1 MTTINFS
8 LIVAHDKQLGIGKN
22 GDMPWHL
29 PHDLAHFKR
38 ITSESSSSTPNCVIM
53 GRKTW
58 DSIPERFR
66 PLPGRTNIVLS
77 RSSLSLPDGVY
88 QASSLDEALKLSVSL
103 GAEKRFVIGGG
114 IVFKEGLN
122 HPGNTALYA
131 THIHDT
137 YDCDTFFENYEH
149 RYATKTLLNEVNDN
163 GTHLSFYQF
172 S

>member
-1 MTTINFS
+1 MTTIDFS
-8 LIVAHDKQLGIGKN
+8 LVVAHDQKLGIGKD

-29 PHDLAHFKR
+29 PQDLAHFKAV
-38 ITSESSSSTPNCVIM
+38 TTESSRSTPNCVIM

-77 RSSLSLPDGVY
+77 RSSLSLPEGVY
-88 QASSLDEALKLSVSL
+88 HASSLDEALELSVSL
-103 GAEKRFVIGGG
+103 GSEHRFVIGGG

-122 HPGNTALYA
+122 HPGNKALYA
-131 THIHDT
+131 TRIQNT
-137 YDCDTFFENYEH
+137 YDCDTFFENYD
-149 RYATKTLLNEVNDN
+149 TKYSTKELLKEVDDN
-163 GTHLSFYQF
+163 GTKLRFFRF